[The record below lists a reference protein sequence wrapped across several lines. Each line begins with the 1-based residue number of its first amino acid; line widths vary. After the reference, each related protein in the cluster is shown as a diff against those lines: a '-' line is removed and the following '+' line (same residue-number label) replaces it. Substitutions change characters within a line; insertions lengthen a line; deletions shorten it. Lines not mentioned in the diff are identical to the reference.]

1 MQNLGYNI
9 HDFCPDVKQNISP
22 LLRSDFGIEDFV
34 AGAHRVDDFALSL
47 EDAALSNQL
56 GLLAPL
62 ADRADTGTESFAMAA
77 ESYLGESNAIG
88 IMADNVI
95 DNINKRFATAV
106 EISKMGVEGFDAFA
120 YGAEDFV
127 ENVKYFFKMI
137 AAAFKKLIQTVTN
150 FCKMVINWVRGQVAK
165 TQTKYYE
172 ENKNKI
178 NEMTDESKGKLIK
191 VRIPVSD
198 TKSICESFW
207 GPLKKYNETIT
218 KTISSAIIDN
228 DYDNSMKGASGSY
241 VVDDSPNWVNLKF
254 KSKKGNVGITA
265 KTKPS
270 EFASY
275 LVFGE
280 NKKKE
285 MRPAAFLKAVNVESF
300 LSETALKTMNAFNKE
315 GNELIKDFNK
325 VLKEL
330 NNLSK
335 EMFNDAKEKAWNDNN
350 MDADKR
356 ADRNNSE
363 YKSKV
368 KEEKKNLKARR
379 KVMRDV
385 SLLRNVG
392 GKLTGIL
399 LSTYSNLLTVRSYCV
414 TAIKA
419 YGANSERQ
427 KEKDKQRKERRDL
440 LGM

>member
-1 MQNLGYNI
+1 M
-9 HDFCPDVKQNISP
+9 VKKQNISP

-47 EDAALSNQL
+47 EDVALSNQL

-207 GPLKKYNETIT
+207 GPLNEYNKDIT
-218 KTISSAIIDN
+218 DALNNPSGVTFRVGTD
-228 DYDNSMKGASGSY
+228 GATNGGY
-241 VVDDSPNWVNLKF
+241 TGTPNYLYKNLTF
-254 KSKKGNVGITA
+254 KSKKGNVAITA

-270 EFASY
+270 ELASY
-275 LVFGE
+275 LVFGD

-335 EMFNDAKEKAWNDNN
+335 EMFNDAKEASYNKNN

-356 ADRNNSE
+356 ADRNKSE
-363 YKSKV
+363 YKSEV
-368 KEEKKNLKARR
+368 KEAKKALKERR
-379 KVMRDV
+379 KVMRDI
-385 SLLRNVG
+385 SLLRNIG

-427 KEKDKQRKERRDL
+427 KEKDKKQKERRDL